1 MWPTTNLN
9 EVFKSIYLYH
19 ASQVVEYTFTRET
32 TQLYDSALDIN
43 VEYYNRQFL
52 TYGKY
57 LIA

>member
-1 MWPTTNLN
+1 MWPITNLN

-43 VEYYNRQFL
+43 VEY
-52 TYGKY
+52 
-57 LIA
+57 